1 MRSGFSFIL
10 SPELI
15 TTAAG
20 EAEAP
25 RRNIPKATKRFVYRL
40 IAFYVL
46 GSLVIGVI
54 VPYND
59 PKLLSAITK
68 GESGAGASPFV
79 IGIQNAGIQV
89 LNHIVNAA
97 ILTSAWS
104 SGNSWIFAGSRSL
117 YSLACNGQAPKIFKT
132 CSKNGVPWVAVLA
145 TFAVSCFAYLNV
157 STSGSI
163 VFTWFTNLTT
173 ISGFIAWIVVM
184 ITYLVS
190 IHPLQLPLHTHKF
203 QRFRKALL
211 INGLLHTL
219 PFKTPLQPYATYYA
233 LFIILLLTITNGFH
247 VFWPNEWSA
256 ANFLAAYIT
265 IPAFLVLYLGHKVWF
280 KTPWMTSIEKI
291 DVISG
296 KAEMDRMAEMQV
308 KPLPRNW
315 FERVWFWIA

>member
-1 MRSGFSFIL
+1 VCLILNIVAVSFFGEAEFWFASIKVIAIIGLIVTGLVIFFGGAPFHDRIGFRYWQHPGAFNPYKVSGGTGRLLAFWYAFVHSGFSFIL

-46 GSLVIGVI
+46 GSLIVGVI

-68 GESGAGASPFV
+68 GDSGAGASPFV
-79 IGIQNAGIQV
+79 IGIQNAGIHA

-117 YSLACNGQAPKIFKT
+117 YSLACNDQAPKIFRT

-145 TFAVSCFAYLNV
+145 TFAVSCRAYLNV
-157 STSGSI
+157 SSSGST

-190 IHPLQLPLHTHKF
+190 
-203 QRFRKALL
+203 
-211 INGLLHTL
+211 TL
-219 PFKTPLQPYATYYA
+219 PVKSTT
-233 LFIILLLTITNGFH
+233 LLTY
-247 VFWPNEWSA
+247 PSA
-256 ANFLAAYIT
+256 SA
-265 IPAFLVLYLGHKVWF
+265 
-280 KTPWMTSIEKI
+280 
-291 DVISG
+291 
-296 KAEMDRMAEMQV
+296 
-308 KPLPRNW
+308 KP
-315 FERVWFWIA
+315 